1 VYLLTP
7 WHIVLLILVVLLLF
21 GSKRLPKLGR
31 SLHAGMRGF
40 RDEISGESRK
50 AADPQPALPPAQRK
64 AGPRPTKTERETV

>member
-1 VYLLTP
+1 
-7 WHIVLLILVVLLLF
+7 
-21 GSKRLPKLGR
+21 
-31 SLHAGMRGF
+31 MRGF